1 VSVERIVLGIDPGT
15 ATLGYGVVAIEQGAL
30 RSLGCGALT
39 TPPGLP
45 APWRLRHLYEGLRD
59 VIARFGPTDVAVE
72 QLFFSRNVTTA
83 IAVGQARGVAL
94 LAAAQANLPVAEY
107 SPPQVKQAVTGD
119 GRADKERVQEM
130 VRLLLGLERRPEP
143 DDAAD
148 ALALAICHAHSGP
161 FRARV
166 AASR

>member
-1 VSVERIVLGIDPGT
+1 MSVGRTVLGIDPGT
-15 ATLGYGVVAIEQGAL
+15 ATLGYGIVTIDGDGTHY
-30 RSLGCGALT
+30 RGCGALT
-39 TPPGLP
+39 TSAAAPLP
-45 APWRLRHLYEGLRD
+45 ERLLQLHRGLREI
-59 VIARFGPTDVAVE
+59 IAEFAPTEVAVE

-94 LAAAQANLPVAEY
+94 LAVAEAGLPVAEY
-107 SPPQVKQAVTGD
+107 SPPQVKQAVVGD

-130 VRLLLGLERRPEP
+130 VRLILGLDRRPEP

-148 ALALAICHAHSGP
+148 GLALAICHANSRH
-161 FRARV
+161 FRERV